1 MLEFDYKGT
10 HFLVNNK
17 ILLDKNS
24 SKCKTH
30 ITNQAFNA
38 HFAQSVHS
46 AH

>member
-17 ILLDKNS
+17 ILLDKIPQ
-24 SKCKTH
+24 KCKTH

-38 HFAQSVHS
+38 HFVSS
-46 AH
+46 AHPTH